1 MKYTPYSTSQNY
13 LKMLSTEF
21 AVNRIQTFHPRDQGD
36 ILKIVY
42 EAKENGLKVKYY
54 GGSFPVN
61 KEGADIIVSLG
72 SMRRFICYD
81 PEEQTVTFEGGVTLA
96 EMLQN
101 MESLNSTL
109 EIYGI
114 IPNMTIADAISVG
127 LVGSNG
133 TIANC
138 LKSCQV
144 LHSNGAVIE
153 WVWPCSREVPDR
165 ISTIPTER
173 SFAPT
178 LQAMVCG
185 LGVGGIINTATFKCI
200 PIHLAQEI
208 IYDCPVSDVINNWQ
222 QLLEGLYGY
231 MYWYPL
237 LDKVIVKRASSVRL
251 RLGHLQPW
259 WRKCLETCYW
269 SMHWLV
275 NRASPY
281 LAWYF
286 PSLTRKLSQM
296 QFNLIMKASS
306 YRMQHSFQPQLF
318 ISVGSHCRG
327 MKWFLPA
334 EKLQNV
340 VEDIRNWAEL
350 HFYLCST
357 PILIAVQTHQ
367 ALAFHQPFLC
377 PYTEKKTCTL
387 WTDWFSSRSIIS
399 SYSATMAEF
408 EALLQKN
415 GGRKCWSA
423 GPVYASPLIGQM
435 YPGFRQWCEK
445 RTILDPLTLF
455 GSAYVV
461 GDLFVKS

>member
-1 MKYTPYSTSQNY
+1 
-13 LKMLSTEF
+13 MLSTEF
-21 AVNRIQTFHPRDQGD
+21 AVNRVQTVRPRDEGD
-36 ILKIVY
+36 ILKIIY

-61 KEGADIIVSLG
+61 KEGADIIVSLDG
-72 SMRRFICYD
+72 MRRFICYD

-109 EIYGI
+109 ELYGI
-114 IPNMTIADAISVG
+114 IPNMTIADAVSVG

-153 WVWPCSREVPDR
+153 WVWPCSREIPDR

-185 LGVGGIINTATFKCI
+185 LGVVGIINTATFKCV

-208 IYDCPVSDVINNWQ
+208 IYDCPVNNVINNWQ

-251 RLGHLQPW
+251 HLGHLQPW
-259 WRKCLETCYW
+259 WKKCLETFYW

-334 EKLQNV
+334 EKLQSV

-367 ALAFHQPFLC
+367 AMAFHQPFLC

-445 RTILDPLTLF
+445 RTILDPVTLF
-455 GSAYVV
+455 RSAYVV